1 MQSFPSRSNGRPQ
14 RGDLVKLLDAV
25 RSINQSI
32 RSAGRAVEQQVGISS
47 AQLYILQ
54 ELAEHSAQS
63 INELANSTFTH
74 QSSVSMV
81 VSRLHERGFVKRAQ
95 SSGDAR
101 RVSVSL
107 TQSGWALV
115 RRAPSTAHS
124 SLLRAF
130 KTLTRDQIRDL
141 GSSLMHVADMVAED
155 QSAEGE
161 RRGIGRKTQKRA

>member
-14 RGDLVKLLDAV
+14 RADLVRVLDAV
-25 RSINQSI
+25 RSINKSI
-32 RSAGRAVEQQVGISS
+32 RTAGRAVEQEVGVSS

-54 ELAEHSAQS
+54 ELSQHSAQS
-63 INELANSTFTH
+63 INELATSTFTH

-81 VSRLHERGFVKRAQ
+81 VSRLHEKGFVKRAQ
-95 SSGDAR
+95 SNGDAR

-107 TQSGWALV
+107 TNSGWALV

-130 KTLTRDQIRDL
+130 KTLSRDEIRDL
-141 GSSLMHVADMVAED
+141 
-155 QSAEGE
+155 
-161 RRGIGRKTQKRA
+161 